1 MEARRERV
9 KEHHHGQYLYLMGF
23 LLKYQR
29 QYSDYLG
36 KQYHERKRK
45 MTDRQLQALKQ
56 EYKENMKQ
64 CNFGLVGSAV
74 QVKSVFQVVQMM
86 RTHSES
92 KVHRRM
98 CLIVRG
104 FFISSLLTKF
114 LFFFCMLVDRSGRW
128 SVDPWIVSK
137 KL

>member
-9 KEHHHGQYLYLMGF
+9 KDHHHGQYLYLMGF

-64 CNFGLVGSAV
+64 CNFGLVGTAV
-74 QVKSVFQVVQMM
+74 QVKSVFQVVRMM
-86 RTHSES
+86 REKSES
-92 KVHRRM
+92 KVRRRM
-98 CLIVRG
+98 CLFARD
-104 FFISSLLTKF
+104 F
-114 LFFFCMLVDRSGRW
+114 L
-128 SVDPWIVSK
+128 IQAY
-137 KL
+137 

>member
-9 KEHHHGQYLYLMGF
+9 KDHHHGQYLYLMGF

-64 CNFGLVGSAV
+64 CNFGLVGTAV
-74 QVKSVFQVVQMM
+74 QVKSVFQVVRMM
-86 RTHSES
+86 REKSES
-92 KVHRRM
+92 KVRRA
-98 CLIVRG
+98 CA
-104 FFISSLLTKF
+104 FSLGTF
-114 LFFFCMLVDRSGRW
+114 
-128 SVDPWIVSK
+128 
-137 KL
+137 